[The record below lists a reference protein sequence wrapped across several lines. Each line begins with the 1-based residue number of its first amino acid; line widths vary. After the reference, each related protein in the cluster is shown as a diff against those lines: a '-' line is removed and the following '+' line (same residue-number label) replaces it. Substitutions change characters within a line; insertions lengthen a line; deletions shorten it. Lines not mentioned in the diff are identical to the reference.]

1 MTINQQLAISYGLFA
16 LALVLLAFFIL
27 SSLRDMRRAPRFE
40 VSFSQK
46 HRLYSVMD
54 TKYDKSVGT
63 FSEMR
68 GALDT
73 VNALNEAD
81 SRGAI

>member
-1 MTINQQLAISYGLFA
+1 MTINQQLALSYGLFA
-16 LALVLLAFFIL
+16 LAIVLLAFFIL

-40 VSFSQK
+40 VEFNK
-46 HRLYSVMD
+46 KYRLYSVMD
-54 TKYDKSVGT
+54 TKFDKSVGT
-63 FSEMR
+63 FSDMR

-81 SRGAI
+81 RRGAI